1 MPKTPPY
8 ILVVDDNKIT
18 TKLTRRYL
26 EANGFEAAEA
36 YDGIECLESVKQR
49 KPDAIVMD
57 VMMPRLDGFET
68 VKMLKDDPE
77 TADIPVA
84 IVTALNDIATQVKA
98 VESGADDFLTKPI
111 EEKLIITKATV
122 LTTMGRERRRV
133 VRLLKI
139 IDALRSGDTDLAAT
153 LMQHEGLLEQ

>member
-26 EANGFEAAEA
+26 EAHGFEASEA
-36 YDGIECLESVKQR
+36 YDGIECLESVKTR
-49 KPDAIVMD
+49 KPDAIIMD
-57 VMMPRLDGFET
+57 VMMPRLDGFDT
-68 VKMLKDDPE
+68 VKALKEDPE

-84 IVTALNDIATQVKA
+84 IVTALNDTATQVKA

-111 EEKLIITKATV
+111 EEKLIITKAKV
-122 LTTMGRERRRV
+122 LTTIGRECRRS
-133 VRLLKI
+133 VRLLAI
-139 IDALRSGDTDLAAT
+139 IDALRNGNTALAQE
-153 LMQHEGLLEQ
+153 LMISEGLIES

>member
-1 MPKTPPY
+1 MPKTPF

-26 EANGFEAAEA
+26 EANGFEVSEA
-36 YDGIECLESVKQR
+36 YDGIECLEFVRQR
-49 KPDAIVMD
+49 KPDAIIMD

-68 VKMLKDDPE
+68 VKVLKEDPE

-84 IVTALNDIATQVKA
+84 IVTALNDTATQVKA

-111 EEKLIITKATV
+111 EEKMIITKAKV
-122 LTTMGRERRRV
+122 LTKMGRESKRV
-133 VRLLKI
+133 VRLLAI
-139 IDALRSGDTDLAAT
+139 IDALRAGDTGLAQE
-153 LMQHEGLLEQ
+153 LMIREGIIES